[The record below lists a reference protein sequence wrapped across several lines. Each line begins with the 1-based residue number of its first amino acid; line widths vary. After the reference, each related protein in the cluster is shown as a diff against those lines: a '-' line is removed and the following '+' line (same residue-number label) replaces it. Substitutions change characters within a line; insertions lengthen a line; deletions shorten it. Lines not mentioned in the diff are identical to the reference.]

1 MTKQNKIYALSD
13 EEFIKLVKSSTSYR
27 QISTAAGYS
36 AQGRYSYDLIKRRIS
51 ELGLSTDHFRRVGNG
66 SSPKYSLEEILV
78 ENSSYLNLTR
88 LKKRL
93 LDADLL
99 EYKCQICGNTG
110 IWQGEELTLQL
121 DHINGCHTDNRL
133 ENLRFL
139 CPNCH
144 SQTETFS
151 TRLSRAKSK

>member
-1 MTKQNKIYALSD
+1 M
-13 EEFIKLVKSSTSYR
+13 
-27 QISTAAGYS
+27 
-36 AQGRYSYDLIKRRIS
+36 
-51 ELGLSTDHFRRVGNG
+51 GLSTDHFKRVGNG
-66 SSPKYSLEEILV
+66 FSPKYSLEEILV

-93 LDADLL
+93 LDAELL

-110 IWQGEELTLQL
+110 IWQGEELMLQL

-133 ENLRFL
+133 KNLRFL

-151 TRLSRAKSK
+151 TRLSRAKSN